1 MAKQKLDLEAFV
13 GRYRELLERIRN
25 LARLRVVSASAVRDA
40 LLGQPFVLP
49 RLLRDAPGADALS
62 SELRELKRERGDVA
76 ADAATVTARIEGAIR
91 DVLGRDAESA
101 GGMRGGWSHARPPE
115 TKAVTGMR
123 EPASREVPPPVGR
136 GVPAADDVSLTP
148 PPEPAASVPAPAPA
162 PAPPP
167 AARPLGQ
174 RAKPPSRDVPPPQAR
189 EGPPPPPPPAPAPP
203 PAPQPVG
210 GAAPEAATAETEPAA
225 RWISAE
231 IDDHDRD
238 EPLAVGELYTIAFG
252 VDVERRENAVG
263 DAPLEEAIIFPD
275 AVSEVELTVELHG
288 DDFGITPLK
297 QSFTLQRAGRSR
309 GKARF
314 EITPKHEGRLTL
326 TATIHKDR
334 NFVQQMTITL
344 SAGAANAEPPVTT
357 SVSRPRSAVAEIKG
371 REVMMVMTPA
381 VPSGYDFM
389 ARDEQGIKTAHLEVE
404 PDELASA
411 ITTARD
417 ALLGVVQ
424 YANENG
430 EDVFQ
435 TQIDIAPPDN
445 EAALG
450 IMARAGARL
459 FQVLFKHAGG
469 SQDATAVGT
478 WLRDLA
484 PDDGKPMSVQVMS
497 KRAPIPWALLYVG
510 DVGPKAKLDWSNFLG
525 MRHVIEQLPI
535 VDQLGQGGV
544 AIASDKPALEV
555 SVNLN
560 RSIDGEMRATW
571 VKDQETYW
579 TETQGKRAR
588 LHVTSRT
595 RRDEFLT
602 ALSDGA
608 TADQILYFYGH
619 AESAALGAKGGA
631 DASSLVVSDG
641 RVTLGELNTSA
652 PTDIKLRGNPL
663 VFINACES
671 AELSPL
677 FYDGFVPYFMG
688 KGARGVIGTECRT
701 PGLFAAEW
709 AKRFFERFLGGDPLG
724 TTVLALRREFLEQHR
739 NPLGL
744 LYAVHCDG
752 DTQVSPGL

>member
-1 MAKQKLDLEAFV
+1 VKQTLNLDAFV

-25 LARLRVVSASAVRDA
+25 LARAHVVAPSTVRRA
-40 LLGQPFVLP
+40 LLDSPFVLP
-49 RLLRDAPGADALS
+49 RVLRDAPGGDEVASD
-62 SELRELKRERGDVA
+62 LRQLKRERNAVD
-76 ADAATVTARIEGAIR
+76 ADATAVTARLEAAIH
-91 DVLGRDAESA
+91 DVLDRDAQA
-101 GGMRGGWSHARPPE
+101 VGGMRGGSSDAPRAAA
-115 TKAVTGMR
+115 K
-123 EPASREVPPPVGR
+123 PATRA
-136 GVPAADDVSLTP
+136 AADAGSGEGAAAVDVGLTP
-148 PPEPAASVPAPAPA
+148 G
-162 PAPPP
+162 
-167 AARPLGQ
+167 L
-174 RAKPPSRDVPPPQAR
+174 
-189 EGPPPPPPPAPAPP
+189 
-203 PAPQPVG
+203 
-210 GAAPEAATAETEPAA
+210 PEATAPLPSGAESPDAVAKGTAPSA

-231 IDDHDRD
+231 IDEHPR
-238 EPLAVGELYTIAFG
+238 EAPLALDTTYTIAFG
-252 VDVERRENAVG
+252 VDVERRTNAVG
-263 DAPLEEAIIFPD
+263 DAPVDEDVIFPAGVGD
-275 AVSEVELTVELHG
+275 VELTVELHG
-288 DDFGITPLK
+288 DAFEIVAQNQTLK
-297 QSFTLQRAGRSR
+297 LRRTGASR
-309 GKARF
+309 NKARF
-314 EITPKHEGRLTL
+314 EITPKHEGRGTL
-326 TATIHKDR
+326 TATIHKER

-344 SAGAANAEPPVTT
+344 SIGAANVEPPETT
-357 SVSRPRSAVAEIKG
+357 SVARPRSAVAEIKR
-371 REVMMVMTPA
+371 REVMIVMTPA
-381 VPSGYDFM
+381 VPSGYDFL

-411 ITTARD
+411 ITAARD

-424 YANENG
+424 HADEHG

-435 TQIDIAPPDN
+435 TRLDIPPADN

-469 SQDATAVGT
+469 SQDATAVGA
-478 WLRDLA
+478 WLRALVS
-484 PDDGKPMSVQVMS
+484 DDATSISMQVMS
-497 KRAPIPWALLYVG
+497 KRAPIPWALVYVG
-510 DVGPKAKLDWSNFLG
+510 DVGPKAKLDWTNFLG
-525 MRHVIEQLPI
+525 LRHVIEQLPI

-544 AIASDKPALEV
+544 AIASDKPMLEV

-571 VKDQETYW
+571 VRDQEAFW
-579 TETQGKRAR
+579 AKTQDRR
-588 LHVTSRT
+588 VPLRVTSRT

-602 ALSDGA
+602 ALSDDA

-619 AESAALGAKGGA
+619 AESAALGARGGA

-709 AKRFFERFLGGDPLG
+709 AKRFFERFLGGEPLG
-724 TTVLALRREFLEQHR
+724 AAFLALRREFLDQHR

-752 DTQVSPGL
+752 DTQVYPALW

>member
-1 MAKQKLDLEAFV
+1 MAGSEA
-13 GRYRELLERIRN
+13 
-25 LARLRVVSASAVRDA
+25 
-40 LLGQPFVLP
+40 
-49 RLLRDAPGADALS
+49 
-62 SELRELKRERGDVA
+62 
-76 ADAATVTARIEGAIR
+76 
-91 DVLGRDAESA
+91 
-101 GGMRGGWSHARPPE
+101 
-115 TKAVTGMR
+115 
-123 EPASREVPPPVGR
+123 
-136 GVPAADDVSLTP
+136 
-148 PPEPAASVPAPAPA
+148 PEPAAEETAPTP
-162 PAPPP
+162 
-167 AARPLGQ
+167 
-174 RAKPPSRDVPPPQAR
+174 
-189 EGPPPPPPPAPAPP
+189 
-203 PAPQPVG
+203 
-210 GAAPEAATAETEPAA
+210 

-252 VDVERRENAVG
+252 VDVERRATAVG
-263 DAPLEEAIIFPD
+263 DAPLEEAIVFPD
-275 AVSEVELTVELHG
+275 AVAEVELTVELHG
-288 DDFGITPLK
+288 DDFEITALK
-297 QSFTLQRAGRSR
+297 QTFKLQRTGRSR
-309 GKARF
+309 GKAQF
-314 EITPKHEGRLTL
+314 EITPKHEGRSTL

-334 NFVQQMTITL
+334 NFVQQMTIAL
-344 SAGAANAEPPVTT
+344 SVGAANAEPPVTT

-389 ARDEQGIKTAHLEVE
+389 ARDDQGIKTAHLEVE

-424 YANENG
+424 HADENG

-435 TQIDIAPPDN
+435 TKIDIADADN
-445 EAALG
+445 QAALG

-469 SQDATAVGT
+469 SQDAVAVGD
-478 WLRDLA
+478 WLRGLA
-484 PDDGKPMSVQVMS
+484 ANDAKPLSIQIMS

-510 DVGPKAKLDWSNFLG
+510 DVGPKATLDWKNFLG
-525 MRHVIEQLPI
+525 LRHVIEQLPI

-544 AIASDKPALEV
+544 AIASDKPVLEV

-571 VKDQETYW
+571 VKDQETFW
-579 TETQGKRAR
+579 TDTQTKRAR

-595 RRDEFLT
+595 QRDEFLT
-602 ALSDGA
+602 ALADDA

-619 AESAALGAKGGA
+619 AESAALGAAGGA

-641 RVTLGELNTSA
+641 RITLGELNTSA

-701 PGLFAAEW
+701 PGLFASQW
-709 AKRFFERFLGGDPLG
+709 ASRFFDRFLGGEPLG
-724 TTVLALRREFLEQHR
+724 STFLALRREFLDQHG

-752 DTQVSPGL
+752 DTQVAPAL

>member
-1 MAKQKLDLEAFV
+1 MAKHKVDLEEFV
-13 GRYRELLERIRN
+13 GRYRELLDRIRN
-25 LARLRVVSASAVRDA
+25 LARLRVVAPSTVRDA
-40 LLGQPFVLP
+40 LLGQPFALP
-49 RLLRDAPGADALS
+49 RVLRDAQGAEAVS
-62 SELRELKRERGDVA
+62 SDLRELKRARADVN
-76 ADAATVTARIEGAIR
+76 ADAATITARLEAAIR
-91 DVLGRDAESA
+91 ELLGRDAESPE
-101 GGMRGGWSHARPPE
+101 GLRGGWSHARPPE
-115 TKAVTGMR
+115 PKPATRGMR
-123 EPASREVPPPVGR
+123 EPASP
-136 GVPAADDVSLTP
+136 DV
-148 PPEPAASVPAPAPA
+148 
-162 PAPPP
+162 PPP
-167 AARPLGQ
+167 AAARPPGQ
-174 RAKPPSRDVPPPQAR
+174 RAKPPMRDGPPPPQAR
-189 EGPPPPPPPAPAPP
+189 EGPPPPPPPPPP
-203 PAPQPVG
+203 PAPEPAG
-210 GAAPEAATAETEPAA
+210 AAAPEAATDTEPAA

-231 IDDHDRD
+231 IDDHPRD

-252 VDVERRENAVG
+252 VDVERRANAVG

-275 AVSEVELTVELHG
+275 TVAEVELTVDLHG
-288 DDFGITPLK
+288 DDFEINALK
-297 QSFTLQRAGRSR
+297 QSFRLQRTGRSR
-309 GKARF
+309 GKAQF
-314 EITPKHEGRLTL
+314 EITPKREGRLTL
-326 TATIHKDR
+326 TATIHKER

-344 SAGAANAEPPVTT
+344 SAGAANAEAPVTT
-357 SVSRPRSAVAEIKG
+357 SVSRPRSAVAEIKR
-371 REVMMVMTPA
+371 REVMVVMTPA

-389 ARDEQGIKTAHLEVE
+389 ARDEQGVKTAHLEVE

-411 ITTARD
+411 ITAARD

-459 FQVLFKHAGG
+459 FQVLFKHPGG
-469 SQDATAVGT
+469 SQDAAAVGA

-484 PDDGKPMSVQVMS
+484 PDDGTPMSVQVMS

-535 VDQLGQGGV
+535 VDQLGRGGI
-544 AIASDKPALEV
+544 AIASDKPVLEV

-571 VKDQETYW
+571 VKDQESYW
-579 TETQGKRAR
+579 TDTQGKRGR
-588 LHVTSRT
+588 LHVTART
-595 RRDEFLT
+595 QRQEFLT
-602 ALSDGA
+602 ALSDDA

-619 AESAALGAKGGA
+619 AESAALGATGGA
-631 DASSLVVSDG
+631 DSSSLVVSDG

-709 AKRFFERFLGGDPLG
+709 AKRFFERFLAGEPLG
-724 TTVLALRREFLEQHR
+724 TAFLALRREFLEQHG

-752 DTQVSPGL
+752 DTQVQPGL

>member
-1 MAKQKLDLEAFV
+1 MAKQKSDLEAFV
-13 GRYRELLERIRN
+13 GRYRALLERIRN
-25 LARLRVVSASAVRDA
+25 LARLRVVAPSAVLDA

-49 RLLRDAPGADALS
+49 RFLRDAPDADAVS
-62 SELRELKRERGDVA
+62 SDLRELKRERAAVD
-76 ADAATVTARIEGAIR
+76 ADAATITARLEAALR
-91 DVLGRDAESA
+91 EVLGPDAVPA
-101 GGMRGGWSHARPPE
+101 VGMRGGSTHARPPE
-115 TKAVTGMR
+115 PQPVTRGIR
-123 EPASREVPPPVGR
+123 EPSSRDVPAAPPPSAPAPPPASR
-136 GVPAADDVSLTP
+136 GVPDDTSLTP
-148 PPEPAASVPAPAPA
+148 PLPPAAPA
-162 PAPPP
+162 PAPPTA
-167 AARPLGQ
+167 AARPPGQ
-174 RAKPPSRDVPPPQAR
+174 RAKPPSR
-189 EGPPPPPPPAPAPP
+189 EGPPAPP
-203 PAPQPVG
+203 PPGELPVVS
-210 GAAPEAATAETEPAA
+210 EPAA
-225 RWISAE
+225 AETAPAGRWISAE
-231 IDDHDRD
+231 IDDHKRD

-263 DAPLEEAIIFPD
+263 DAPVEEGIIFPD
-275 AVSEVELTVELHG
+275 GVSEVELTVELHG
-288 DDFGITPLK
+288 DDFEINALK
-297 QSFTLQRAGRSR
+297 QSFTLQRTGRSR
-309 GKARF
+309 GKAQF
-314 EITPKHEGRLTL
+314 EITPKHEGRSTL
-326 TATIHKDR
+326 TATIHKER
-334 NFVQQMTITL
+334 NFVQQITITL
-344 SAGAANAEPPVTT
+344 SVGAANAEPPVTT
-357 SVSRPRSAVAEIKG
+357 SVSRPRSAVTEIQR

-435 TQIDIAPPDN
+435 TQLDITPKDT

-469 SQDATAVGT
+469 SQDATAVGA

-484 PDDGKPMSVQVMS
+484 PDGGKPMSIQVMS
-497 KRAPIPWALLYVG
+497 KRAPVPWALLYVG
-510 DVGPKAKLDWSNFLG
+510 DVGPKAKLDWNNFLG
-525 MRHVIEQLPI
+525 LRHVIEQLPI

-544 AIASDKPALEV
+544 AIASDKPVLEV

-560 RSIDGEMRATW
+560 RSIDGEMRSTW

-588 LHVTSRT
+588 LRVTART
-595 RRDEFLT
+595 QRDEFLT
-602 ALSDGA
+602 ALSDDA

-709 AKRFFERFLGGDPLG
+709 ARRFFERFLAGEPLG
-724 TTVLALRREFLEQHR
+724 AAFLALRREFLEQHG

-752 DTQVSPGL
+752 DTQVQPGL